1 MGVIMYLEP
10 ASAVVWAALFLDE
23 TPDALAWVG
32 VALVVAGGALA
43 AIEGADTEA
52 AGAPAVL

>member
-1 MGVIMYLEP
+1 MYLEP

-23 TPDALAWVG
+23 TPTVLTWVG

-43 AIEGADTEA
+43 ALEAAEEGAV
-52 AGAPAVL
+52 GAPATL